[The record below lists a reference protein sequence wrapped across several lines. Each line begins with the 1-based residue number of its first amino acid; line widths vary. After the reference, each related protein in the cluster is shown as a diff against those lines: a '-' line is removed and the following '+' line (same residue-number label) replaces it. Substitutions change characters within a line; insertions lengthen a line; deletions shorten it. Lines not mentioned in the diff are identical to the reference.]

1 MQHLEWIRVDALDMA
16 VRIWHPGARRTLVA
30 WHGLA
35 RHGGDFAELAH
46 RLGPEWR
53 VLAPDTPG
61 RGLSS
66 WSPRPERDYTYA
78 RYAEVARAL
87 LDHFALARV
96 AWLGTS
102 MGGLLGLRL
111 AAEPATA
118 SRIERLVL
126 NDIGPEMAPDGLAEL
141 GDYFSRSHQFTSFRE
156 LEAELR
162 HHYAGFGIENDDSW
176 RRLAL
181 ESARR
186 LPDGRW
192 SFHYDP
198 QISAQFVHDTPR
210 DLWRDWATLTCP
222 LMVIRGAHS
231 PLLAATTLARM
242 AEIQPQLITLEA
254 AGCGHAPF
262 LDRDDQVTAIA
273 DFLACHT
280 PQRRDL

>member
-1 MQHLEWIRVDALDMA
+1 MHHLDWVSVDDLDVA
-16 VRIWHPGARRTLVA
+16 VRVWHPDAPRSLVA

-46 RLGPEWR
+46 HLGPEWR

-61 RGLSS
+61 RGLST
-66 WSPRPERDYTYA
+66 WSPRPEQDYTYA
-78 RYAEVARAL
+78 AYTRVARAI
-87 LDHFALARV
+87 LDHYNLARV
-96 AWLGTS
+96 PWLGTS

-118 SRIERLVL
+118 DRIERLVL
-126 NDIGPEMAPDGLAEL
+126 NDIGPEIAPDGLADL
-141 GDYFSRSHQFTSFRE
+141 GDYFSRTHEFANFRD

-162 HHYAGFGIENDDSW
+162 HHYAGFGIEGDDSW

-186 LPDGRW
+186 LPDGCW

-198 QISAQFVHDTPR
+198 RITAQFVHDTPR
-210 DLWRDWATLTCP
+210 DLWADWATLTSP

-231 PLLAATTLARM
+231 PLLTAATLEHMARV
-242 AEIQPQLITLEA
+242 QPQLVTLEA
-254 AGCGHAPF
+254 PGCGHAPF
-262 LDRDDQVTAIA
+262 LDRASQVKPIRH
-273 DFLACHT
+273 FLDG
-280 PQRRDL
+280 RGR

>member
-1 MQHLEWIRVDALDMA
+1 MQHLEWISVDDLDVGVRV
-16 VRIWHPGARRTLVA
+16 WHPAASRTLVV

-35 RHGGDFAELAH
+35 RHGGDFAALAH
-46 RLGPEWR
+46 RLGPGWR

-61 RGLSS
+61 RGLSA
-66 WSPRPERDYTYA
+66 WSTRPEYDYTYA
-78 RYAEVARAL
+78 RYAEIARAL
-87 LDHFALARV
+87 LDHFALERV

-126 NDIGPEMAPDGLAEL
+126 NDIGPELEPAGLAEL
-141 GDYFSRSHQFTSFRE
+141 GDYFSRPHEFSTFQD
-156 LEAELR
+156 LAVELR
-162 HHYAGFGIENDDSW
+162 HHYAGFGIADDDTW

-198 QISAQFVHDTPR
+198 DITAQFTHDTPR
-210 DLWRDWATLTCP
+210 DLWADWHALRCP
-222 LMVIRGAHS
+222 AMVIRGADS
-231 PLLAATTLARM
+231 PLLAAATVARM
-242 AEIQPQLITLEA
+242 AETQPGLITLEA
-254 AGCGHAPF
+254 SGCGHAPF
-262 LDRDDQVTAIA
+262 LDRDSQVEPLRR
-273 DFLACHT
+273 FLAAEE
-280 PQRRDL
+280 P

>member
-1 MQHLEWIRVDALDMA
+1 MHKLDWISLDDLEVA
-16 VRIWHPGARRTLVA
+16 VRIWHPDAPRTLVA

-35 RHGGDFAELAH
+35 RHGGDFAALAA
-46 RLGPEWR
+46 RLGPGWR

-66 WSPRPERDYTYA
+66 WSPRPERDYTYT
-78 RYAEVARAL
+78 RYAEVAVAL
-87 LDHFALARV
+87 LDRFALARV

-118 SRIERLVL
+118 ARIERLVL
-126 NDIGPEMAPDGLAEL
+126 NDIGPELAPAGLAEL
-141 GDYFSRSHQFTSFRE
+141 ADYFSRPHEFASFRE

-162 HHYAGFGIENDDSW
+162 RHYAGFGIADDDGW

-198 QISAQFVHDTPR
+198 AITAQFANDTPR
-210 DLWRDWATLTCP
+210 DLWADWQALTCP
-222 LMVIRGAHS
+222 TMAIRGARS
-231 PLLAATTLARM
+231 SLLSAETLARM
-242 AEIQPQLITLEA
+242 GEARPDLVALEA

-262 LDRDDQVTAIA
+262 LDRDSEVEPIRR
-273 DFLACHT
+273 FLA
-280 PQRRDL
+280 PGEA

>member
-1 MQHLEWIRVDALDMA
+1 MQQLEWINVDALDVA
-16 VRIWHPGARRTLVA
+16 VRVWHPDAPRTLVA

-35 RHGGDFAELAH
+35 RHGGDFAALAR

-61 RGLSS
+61 RGLST

-78 RYAEVARAL
+78 RYAEVAVAL
-87 LDHFALARV
+87 LDHFALERV

-118 SRIERLVL
+118 TRIARLVL
-126 NDIGPEMAPDGLAEL
+126 NDIGPELEPAGLSEL
-141 GDYFSRSHQFTSFRE
+141 GEYFSRPHEFTSFRD

-162 HHYAGFGIENDDSW
+162 HHYAGFGIADDDGW

-192 SFHYDP
+192 SFHYAP
-198 QISAQFVHDTPR
+198 AITAQFANDTPR
-210 DLWRDWATLTCP
+210 DLWADWASLGCP
-222 LMVIRGAHS
+222 AMVIRGAQS
-231 PLLAATTLARM
+231 PLLAANTVQRM
-242 AEIQPQLITLEA
+242 AETQPGLVSLEA

-262 LDRDDQVTAIA
+262 LDRDDQVEPLRR
-273 DFLACHT
+273 FLAAEE
-280 PQRRDL
+280 P